1 MVVSARVEAWL
12 QPISGPSPGGAN
24 ARFDARHEAVRAQV
38 AELDSPAGR
47 PVDWKLVVQSGGEV
61 LGQLSKD
68 LLIAAYLAHGMYHLE
83 GLGGLAEGTR
93 LLAELLERYWE
104 SAFPEVARIKGR
116 AAALTWFV
124 ERTGQTIASLSPG
137 AEDRPAL
144 LALEDA
150 SKAFAQQVRTR
161 FTDPAP
167 PLGPLTDAVARLL
180 LSVPTSA
187 TPAPDPSAPTSTA
200 PPPGASPSPPAP
212 PAPAPPAPPVTSGAT
227 PTTSPLAELEAQIGP
242 LLEPIRSDA
251 PAGDNA
257 KFDPRH
263 EAVRAQIARLDSPSG
278 GTVDWPIVEREA
290 TALLQSTSKDLLI
303 AAYLGQALFEG
314 HGFLGL
320 ARAFLI
326 LNGLHEKF
334 WAQAFPELARL
345 KGRANALTWLFERA
359 ERQLAAVTPK
369 PSDGPGIEALIE
381 AYARLSKQVRERY
394 EGQGPALGPLKDTLA
409 RLLMSVPKAAP
420 PPPPAPVV
428 VPASAPNPAPAN
440 APTPPTPAAAVNLGA
455 AAKPLADPAQVQ
467 DYLREVGNGLVAA
480 AKVLRAADPSRA
492 EAYRLMRLGLW
503 LPLLQVPPS
512 GPNGRTT
519 VPPPPAPMMAKL
531 EQLRA
536 NSKWAGLLEEA
547 ESLLPQARL
556 CLDLQRAVAAALE
569 GLGESHQAALLAL
582 KGEVRALLLRL
593 PAIKD
598 LKFADGTAG
607 AGPETKAWLD
617 QLTPS
622 GGGSGAPSGSSPG
635 EAEAVSRA
643 AAHAQG
649 GRLAEALTTLEQA
662 ARQADSGGAAF
673 RLRLEAAKA
682 AFAAGRSGAAAALF
696 EALGQEA
703 EARGLDQWD
712 PPLAKAYLSAHL
724 TCLRAQRGRD
734 GGGVVPEK
742 IDLLYSR
749 LARLDPILALEQE

>member
-12 QPISGPSPGGAN
+12 QPIPGASPGGAN
-24 ARFDARHEAVRAQV
+24 ARFDPRHEAVRAQV

-83 GLGGLAEGTR
+83 GLGGLGEGTR
-93 LLAELLERYWE
+93 LLAELLARYWE
-104 SAFPEVARIKGR
+104 TAFPEVARIKGR

-124 ERTGQTIASLSPG
+124 ERTGQAIAALTPG
-137 AEDRPAL
+137 PGDRPAL
-144 LALEDA
+144 LALDEA
-150 SKAFAQQVRTR
+150 TKAFAQQVRAH

-167 PLGPLTDAVARLL
+167 PLGPLTDAVTRLL
-180 LSVPTSA
+180 LSL
-187 TPAPDPSAPTSTA
+187 PAAAPGAEANPPA
-200 PPPGASPSPPAP
+200 PPPAPPAPSPAAP
-212 PAPAPPAPPVTSGAT
+212 PAPAPPVAAQVTPMTA
-227 PTTSPLAELEAQIGP
+227 SPLAALEAQIGP
-242 LLEPIRSDA
+242 LLAPIRADA

-278 GTVDWPIVEREA
+278 GAVDWSAVEREA
-290 TALLQSTSKDLLI
+290 GELLRSTSKDLLI
-303 AAYLGQALFEG
+303 AAYLGQALFAL
-314 HGFLGL
+314 HGLLGL
-320 ARAFLI
+320 ARAFLL
-326 LNGLHEKF
+326 LNGLHEQF
-334 WAQAFPELARL
+334 WAQAFPEVARL

-359 ERQLAAVTPK
+359 ERQLSATTPK
-369 PSDGPGIEALIE
+369 LEDGPAIEALVE
-381 AYARLSKQVRERY
+381 SYARLSKQVRERY

-409 RLLMSVPKAAP
+409 RLQLSVPKAAP
-420 PPPPAPVV
+420 PPPPP
-428 VPASAPNPAPAN
+428 
-440 APTPPTPAAAVNLGA
+440 PPTPAAAPAAAPPGPAPTSPAPGAANLGTA
-455 AAKPLADPAQVQ
+455 PKALADPNQVQ

-480 AKVLRAADPSRA
+480 AKVLRAADPARA

-503 LPLLQVPPS
+503 LPLLQVPPA
-512 GPNGRTT
+512 GPNGRST

-569 GLGESHQAALLAL
+569 GLGESHQGALSAL

-593 PAIKD
+593 PALKD
-598 LKFADGTAG
+598 LKFADGTPG

-617 QLTPS
+617 QLSPS
-622 GGGSGAPSGSSPG
+622 GGGSGASSATGAG
-635 EAEAVSRA
+635 EAEALSTA
-643 AAHAQG
+643 SAHAQG

-662 ARQADSGGAAF
+662 ARQADSGAAAF

-696 EALGQEA
+696 EGLGQEA